1 MLDGVSWFWLGGLA
15 SLAAG
20 AATGV
25 GALPALIARGQSRRL
40 MNLSLGLAAGV
51 MLAATSF
58 SLVLPAIEAGGGGIP
73 GASIALAG
81 VLLGGLVLD
90 GMDRYLP
97 PVNLARGPE
106 ASEGAGGRDRHRM
119 MVLFIL
125 SITLHNL
132 PEGLAVGVAFGGG
145 ETASGLTLALAIGL
159 QNMPEGLAVAL
170 PMIQHGYRSG
180 VAVLVA
186 LATGLVEPLGAL
198 SGMMVLQIG
207 QWVLPW
213 GLAFAAGAMLFVIAY
228 EVIPET
234 QRLERS
240 SVPVHGV
247 VVGFVVMM
255 FLDTFMG

>member
-1 MLDGVSWFWLGGLA
+1 MGGLSLFWTGALA

-25 GALPALIARGQSRRL
+25 GALPALVTRGGTPRV
-40 MNLSLGLAAGV
+40 MNLSLGIAAGV

-58 SLVLPAIEAGGGGIP
+58 SLVLPAIEAGGGGMQ
-73 GASIALAG
+73 GASVALAG
-81 VLLGGLVLD
+81 VLLGGLTLD
-90 GMDRYLP
+90 VMDRYLP
-97 PVNLARGPE
+97 EVNLSRGPRSPE
-106 ASEGAGGRDRHRM
+106 TSDGVDRHRL

-125 SITLHNL
+125 SITLHNI

-145 ETASGLTLALAIGL
+145 RTSSGLTLALAIGL
-159 QNMPEGLAVAL
+159 QNLPEGLAVAL

-198 SGMMVLQIG
+198 FGMMVLQIG
-207 QWVLPW
+207 QWILPW

-234 QRLERS
+234 QRVERS